1 MPKFDKILLISRW
14 KTLGDSAVA
23 TVIAKELKRLNPTCI
38 VHAYVPYSVA
48 AIWQMSPYIDKV
60 YIHSKEKGLKKF
72 FLECGQFMQFWR
84 TRYDLAVAVA
94 KSPTVVMSFLS
105 MAKRKTGNTM
115 SRMGKNFF
123 SESIEKFGIVDQ
135 TTNIIRHY
143 LYSLARLGLAVDFST
158 SADLVVPEGI
168 FASLKKK
175 MKLPESYAVVGTCGS
190 TYASGPHRNIPG
202 EKFSPII
209 KALKEKY
216 GAVYAIGSADQKNYI
231 DSMCSECS
239 NDVNNIAG
247 KLNLNELAALL
258 SQSKRFVT
266 IDSGPMHIADA
277 LGTPTIALF
286 GFDKDHLSRCMPQ
299 GKNTKVIK
307 AFKPSDRG
315 IDNEH
320 IDVDEVISLL

>member
-1 MPKFDKILLISRW
+1 MPKYDKVLLISRW

-48 AIWQMSPYIDKV
+48 AIWQMSPHIDKV
-60 YIHSKEKGLKKF
+60 YVHSKERGLKKF
-72 FLECGQFMQFWR
+72 LLECGQFMQFWR
-84 TRYDLAVAVA
+84 IRYDLAVAVA

-123 SESIEKFGIVDQ
+123 SESIDKYSIDDR
-135 TTNIIRHY
+135 TTNIVRHY

-158 SADLVVPEGI
+158 NAELVVPEGI
-168 FASLKKK
+168 FVALKKK
-175 MKLPESYAVVGTCGS
+175 LKLPESYAVVGTCGS

-209 KALKEKY
+209 KALKVKY

-231 DSMCSECS
+231 DSLCSECS
-239 NDVNNIAG
+239 QDLINIAG
-247 KLNLNELAALL
+247 QLNLVEMAALL
-258 SQSKRFVT
+258 SESKRFVT

-286 GFDKDHLSRCMPQ
+286 GFDPDHLRRCQPQ
-299 GKNTKVIK
+299 GKNTIVIK
-307 AFKPSDRG
+307 AVKPSERG

-320 IDVDEVISLL
+320 IDVDKVINLI

>member
-1 MPKFDKILLISRW
+1 MPKFDKVLLISRW

-23 TVIAKELKRLNPTCI
+23 TVIAKELKRLNPACI

-84 TRYDLAVAVA
+84 MRYDLAVAVA

-123 SESIEKFGIVDQ
+123 SESIEKYDIDDR

-143 LYSLARLGLAVDFST
+143 LYSLARLGLDVDFSA
-158 SADLVVPEGI
+158 SATLCVPDGVFEH
-168 FASLKKK
+168 LKQRL
-175 MKLPESYAVVGTCGS
+175 KLLDRYAVVCLAGS
-190 TYASGPHRNIPG
+190 TYNESGDRNLSFNEIN
-202 EKFSPII
+202 SIVRM
-209 KALKEKY
+209 LKNKY
-216 GAVYAIGSADQKNYI
+216 SAVYAIGSMAQREFI
-231 DSMCSECS
+231 DKSCELCAKEIE
-239 NDVNNIAG
+239 NVAG
-247 KLNLNELAALL
+247 KLTITEMAALL
-258 SQSKRFVT
+258 KHCEKFVT
-266 IDSGPMHIADA
+266 IDTGPMHIADA

-286 GFDKDHLSRCMPQ
+286 GCDADHFKRCVPK
-299 GKNTKVIK
+299 GLNTTALIALEPASVGMG
-307 AFKPSDRG
+307 R
-315 IDNEH
+315 
-320 IDVDEVISLL
+320 VDLKRISELI

>member
-1 MPKFDKILLISRW
+1 
-14 KTLGDSAVA
+14 
-23 TVIAKELKRLNPTCI
+23 
-38 VHAYVPYSVA
+38 
-48 AIWQMSPYIDKV
+48 
-60 YIHSKEKGLKKF
+60 
-72 FLECGQFMQFWR
+72 
-84 TRYDLAVAVA
+84 
-94 KSPTVVMSFLS
+94 MSFLS

-175 MKLPESYAVVGTCGS
+175 MKLPDSYAVVGTCGS

>member
-1 MPKFDKILLISRW
+1 MLKFDKVLLISRW

-23 TVIAKELKRLNPTCI
+23 TVIAKELKRLNPTC
-38 VHAYVPYSVA
+38 VVDAYVPYSVA
-48 AIWQMSPYIDKV
+48 DIWQMSPYIDKV
-60 YIHSKEKGLKKF
+60 YIHSKDRGLKKF
-72 FLECGQFMQFWR
+72 FHECGMFMKFWR

-94 KSPTVVMSFLS
+94 KSPTVVMAFLS

-123 SESIEKFGIVDQ
+123 SNAIDKYAIEDR
-135 TTNIIRHY
+135 TTNIIKHY
-143 LYSLARLGLAVDFST
+143 LYSLARLGLPVDFST
-158 SADLVVPEGI
+158 SADLVAPEGV
-168 FASLKKK
+168 FQPLKKRL
-175 MKLPESYAVVGTCGS
+175 KLPENYAVVCMSGS

-209 KALKEKY
+209 KALKMKY
-216 GAVYAIGSADQKNYI
+216 GAVYAIGAAAQKDYI
-231 DSMCSECS
+231 DSLCSDYS
-239 NDVNNIAG
+239 NDIINISG
-247 KLNLNELAALL
+247 QLNMNEMAALL
-258 SQSKRFVT
+258 SECKQFVT
-266 IDSGPMHIADA
+266 IDTGPMHIADA

-307 AFKPSDRG
+307 AYKPSERG

-320 IDVDEVISLL
+320 IDVEEVVKLI